1 MRKYREKLASNSKFN
16 AWNKSCTVTFY
27 VNKVFNLLSWLME
40 TNLQNTKALDPINI
54 LLIGNN
60 PMEMGSVLE
69 KLKQVRGQRIITE
82 IAFDLKSILERLL
95 RFKPNFIF
103 IDDNIGR
110 NEMMETV
117 KSLSTNK
124 KTKDIPI
131 TVLKN
136 SNYHESLASSSILD
150 YLLKQN
156 LSPEDL
162 YKTVKN
168 SLRFRKTQLYLYQAY
183 KKRKDQL
190 MRITD

>member
-1 MRKYREKLASNSKFN
+1 
-16 AWNKSCTVTFY
+16 
-27 VNKVFNLLSWLME
+27 ME

-69 KLKQVRGQRIITE
+69 KLKQVRGQKIITE
-82 IAFDLKSILERLL
+82 IAFDLRSILQRLM
-95 RFKPNFIF
+95 RFNPNFIF
-103 IDDNIGR
+103 IDDNIGK
-110 NEMMETV
+110 NELMETV
-117 KSLSTNK
+117 KSLSANR

-168 SLRFRKTQLYLYQAY
+168 SLRFRRTQLYLYQAY

-190 MRITD
+190 LRVTD

>member
-1 MRKYREKLASNSKFN
+1 MEKIENI
-16 AWNKSCTVTFY
+16 
-27 VNKVFNLLSWLME
+27 
-40 TNLQNTKALDPINI
+40 KALKPLHV

-60 PMEMGSVLE
+60 PIEMGSVLD

-82 IAFDLKSILERLL
+82 IAFDLKSILERLI
-95 RFKPNFIF
+95 RFRPNFIF

-110 NEMMETV
+110 SELLETV
-117 KSLSTNK
+117 NTLSSNR

-156 LSPEDL
+156 LSPDDL
-162 YKTVKN
+162 YKTLKN
-168 SLRFRKTQLYLYQAY
+168 SLRFRKTQLYLYQSY
-183 KKRKDQL
+183 KKRKGQL
-190 MRITD
+190 LKVIG

>member
-1 MRKYREKLASNSKFN
+1 
-16 AWNKSCTVTFY
+16 
-27 VNKVFNLLSWLME
+27 ME
-40 TNLQNTKALDPINI
+40 TRIENNKAMEPLNI

-60 PMEMGSVLE
+60 PIEMGSVLE
-69 KLKQVRGQRIITE
+69 KLKQVRGPRIITE
-82 IAFDLKSILERLL
+82 IAFDIKSILERLI
-95 RFKPNFIF
+95 RFRPNFIF

-110 NEMMETV
+110 TELLETV
-117 KSLSTNK
+117 NALSNNR

-156 LSPEDL
+156 LSAEDL

-168 SLRFRKTQLYLYQAY
+168 SLRFKKTQLFLSRAL
-183 KKRKDQL
+183 KKRGML
-190 MRITD
+190 ARVME

>member
-1 MRKYREKLASNSKFN
+1 
-16 AWNKSCTVTFY
+16 
-27 VNKVFNLLSWLME
+27 ME

-60 PMEMGSVLE
+60 PIEMGSVLE

-82 IAFDLKSILERLL
+82 IAFDLRSILERLI
-95 RFKPNFIF
+95 RFNPNFIF

-110 NEMMETV
+110 NELAETV
-117 KSLSTNK
+117 KSLSSNK

-162 YKTVKN
+162 YKTLKN
-168 SLRFRKTQLYLYQAY
+168 SLRLRRTQLYLYQAY
-183 KKRKDQL
+183 KKRRDQL
-190 MRITD
+190 MRMADY

>member
-1 MRKYREKLASNSKFN
+1 
-16 AWNKSCTVTFY
+16 
-27 VNKVFNLLSWLME
+27 ME

-60 PMEMGSVLE
+60 PIEMGSVLE

-82 IAFDLKSILERLL
+82 IAFDLRSILERLM
-95 RFKPNFIF
+95 RFNPNFIF
-103 IDDNIGR
+103 IDDNIGK
-110 NEMMETV
+110 NELMVTV
-117 KSLSTNK
+117 QSLASNK

-168 SLRFRKTQLYLYQAY
+168 SLRFRRTQLYLYQAY

-190 MRITD
+190 LKVTE

>member
-1 MRKYREKLASNSKFN
+1 
-16 AWNKSCTVTFY
+16 
-27 VNKVFNLLSWLME
+27 ME
-40 TNLQNTKALDPINI
+40 PKIENKALEPLHI

-60 PMEMGSVLE
+60 PIEMGGVLE

-82 IAFDLKSILERLL
+82 IAFDLKSILERLI
-95 RFKPNFIF
+95 RFRPNFIF

-110 NEMMETV
+110 TEMQETV
-117 KSLSTNK
+117 TTLSNNR

-131 TVLKN
+131 TILKN

-156 LSPEDL
+156 LSPDDL

-183 KKRKDQL
+183 KRRKGEL
-190 MRITD
+190 LKVIK